1 MGPSCRGAQAPILG
15 TQSRTRPKRWTKTAE
30 KDGGNAWRGVFSP
43 AFSLSLET
51 PDCEERIHEDQG
63 CARRRSRW
71 RSPVT
76 RSQLTS
82 LQQPAVRLRVDL
94 AEITA
99 DDNLLRKL
107 VQRDIPRCF
116 RQVLCLSLVQ
126 STAHDFSAED
136 LQECQRCSA
145 MSCYAKFKD
154 ICFNT
159 MAHQSVLIFA
169 TELCYGYIMCIM

>member
-76 RSQLTS
+76 RS
-82 LQQPAVRLRVDL
+82 
-94 AEITA
+94 
-99 DDNLLRKL
+99 
-107 VQRDIPRCF
+107 
-116 RQVLCLSLVQ
+116 
-126 STAHDFSAED
+126 
-136 LQECQRCSA
+136 
-145 MSCYAKFKD
+145 
-154 ICFNT
+154 
-159 MAHQSVLIFA
+159 
-169 TELCYGYIMCIM
+169 